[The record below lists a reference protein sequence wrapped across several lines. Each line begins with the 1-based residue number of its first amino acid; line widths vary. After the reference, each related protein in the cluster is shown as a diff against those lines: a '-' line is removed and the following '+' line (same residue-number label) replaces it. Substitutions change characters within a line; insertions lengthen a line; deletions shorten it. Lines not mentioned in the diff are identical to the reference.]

1 MTFRTTEDVFSKYA
15 LQTCNLFSFIDK
27 NLLMKFSDQLTDDEY
42 LLFDYMVYQGCN
54 ISEAAKKIE
63 FGFNKT
69 YRLLGNIK
77 CKGLLFFTSNQGIFF
92 SKDRM
97 LISSDSPCALPA
109 HIQNSLE
116 QTALSA

>member
-1 MTFRTTEDVFSKYA
+1 MTFRTTEDVFSQYA

-69 YRLLGNIK
+69 YKLLGDIK

-92 SKDRM
+92 SKDRI
-97 LISSDSPCALPA
+97 LISSDNPCVLPA